1 MSEATAYADHGY
13 TEEAVEKLDTQELL
27 RLYKETGDEA
37 LKWPV
42 VLRYTDLIKSAAIQ
56 VRGVYSSFAQVDD
69 IVNEG
74 ILTLLNAIDKYDP
87 GKGVKFETYVS
98 KRIRGMVIDLARKQ
112 DWIPRTVRQRGR
124 EIDKAISELTA
135 LLGRHPTEGEVAE
148 KLGITKERYQK
159 DIAGIALSSILSLD
173 MLMDAREADD
183 FRVEVPSRDAETQPE
198 KALETQ
204 ELQQILAEGIQML
217 SRNEQIV
224 LSLYYEKNL
233 HMKEIAQVMDLSS
246 PRISQIHARAIQKL
260 RDHMEQYF
268 RGTNTPIRKGGNQKC
283 SRDSIT

>member
-112 DWIPRTVRQRGR
+112 DWIPRTVR
-124 EIDKAISELTA
+124 
-135 LLGRHPTEGEVAE
+135 HW
-148 KLGITKERYQK
+148 
-159 DIAGIALSSILSLD
+159 
-173 MLMDAREADD
+173 M
-183 FRVEVPSRDAETQPE
+183 
-198 KALETQ
+198 
-204 ELQQILAEGIQML
+204 
-217 SRNEQIV
+217 
-224 LSLYYEKNL
+224 
-233 HMKEIAQVMDLSS
+233 HS
-246 PRISQIHARAIQKL
+246 PATL
-260 RDHMEQYF
+260 R
-268 RGTNTPIRKGGNQKC
+268 
-283 SRDSIT
+283 

>member
-87 GKGVKFETYVS
+87 GKGVKFETYV
-98 KRIRGMVIDLARKQ
+98 
-112 DWIPRTVRQRGR
+112 
-124 EIDKAISELTA
+124 
-135 LLGRHPTEGEVAE
+135 
-148 KLGITKERYQK
+148 
-159 DIAGIALSSILSLD
+159 
-173 MLMDAREADD
+173 
-183 FRVEVPSRDAETQPE
+183 
-198 KALETQ
+198 
-204 ELQQILAEGIQML
+204 
-217 SRNEQIV
+217 
-224 LSLYYEKNL
+224 
-233 HMKEIAQVMDLSS
+233 
-246 PRISQIHARAIQKL
+246 
-260 RDHMEQYF
+260 
-268 RGTNTPIRKGGNQKC
+268 
-283 SRDSIT
+283 

>member
-1 MSEATAYADHGY
+1 MSEATACAGHSY
-13 TEEAVEKLDTQELL
+13 TEDAVENLDTQELL

-87 GKGVKFETYVS
+87 SKGVKFETYVS

-112 DWIPRTVRQRGR
+112 DWIPRTIRQRGR
-124 EIDKAISELTA
+124 EIDKAISELTT
-135 LLGRHPTEGEVAE
+135 LLGRHPTEVEVAA

-159 DIAGIALSSILSLD
+159 DIAGIALSSVLSLD
-173 MLMDAREADD
+173 LLMDAREADD
-183 FRVEVPSRDAETQPE
+183 FRVEVPSRDTQTQPE

-204 ELQQILAEGIQML
+204 ELQQKLAEGIQML

-233 HMKEIAQVMDLSS
+233 HMKEIA
-246 PRISQIHARAIQKL
+246 
-260 RDHMEQYF
+260 
-268 RGTNTPIRKGGNQKC
+268 
-283 SRDSIT
+283 

>member
-1 MSEATAYADHGY
+1 MSEATACAGHSY
-13 TEEAVEKLDTQELL
+13 TEDAVENLDTQELL

-87 GKGVKFETYVS
+87 SKGVKFETYVS

-112 DWIPRTVRQRGR
+112 DWIPRTIRQRGR
-124 EIDKAISELTA
+124 EIDKAISELTT
-135 LLGRHPTEGEVAE
+135 LLGRHPTEVEVAA

-159 DIAGIALSSILSLD
+159 DIAGIALSSVLSLD
-173 MLMDAREADD
+173 LLMDAREADD
-183 FRVEVPSRDAETQPE
+183 FRVEVPSRDTQTQPE

-204 ELQQILAEGIQML
+204 ELQQKLAEGIQML
-217 SRNEQIV
+217 SRNE
-224 LSLYYEKNL
+224 
-233 HMKEIAQVMDLSS
+233 
-246 PRISQIHARAIQKL
+246 
-260 RDHMEQYF
+260 
-268 RGTNTPIRKGGNQKC
+268 
-283 SRDSIT
+283 

>member
-1 MSEATAYADHGY
+1 MSEATACAGHSY
-13 TEEAVEKLDTQELL
+13 TEDAVENLDTQELL

-87 GKGVKFETYVS
+87 SKGVKFETYVS

-112 DWIPRTVRQRGR
+112 DWIPRTIRQRGR
-124 EIDKAISELTA
+124 EIDKAISELTT
-135 LLGRHPTEGEVAE
+135 LLGRHPTEVEVAA

-159 DIAGIALSSILSLD
+159 DIAGIALSSVLSLD
-173 MLMDAREADD
+173 LLMDAREADD
-183 FRVEVPSRDAETQPE
+183 FRVEVPSRDTQTQPE

-204 ELQQILAEGIQML
+204 ELQQKLAEGIQML

-246 PRISQIHARAIQKL
+246 PRISQIPFK
-260 RDHMEQYF
+260 
-268 RGTNTPIRKGGNQKC
+268 
-283 SRDSIT
+283 S

>member
-1 MSEATAYADHGY
+1 MSEATACAGHSY
-13 TEEAVEKLDTQELL
+13 TEDAVENLDTQELL

-87 GKGVKFETYVS
+87 SKGVKFETYVS

-112 DWIPRTVRQRGR
+112 DWIPRTIRQRGR
-124 EIDKAISELTA
+124 EIDKAISELTT
-135 LLGRHPTEGEVAE
+135 LLGRHPTEVEVAA

-159 DIAGIALSSILSLD
+159 DIAGIALSSVLSLD
-173 MLMDAREADD
+173 LLMDAREADD
-183 FRVEVPSRDAETQPE
+183 FRVEVPSRDTQTQPE

-204 ELQQILAEGIQML
+204 ELQQKLAEGIQML

-246 PRISQIHARAIQKL
+246 PRISQQ
-260 RDHMEQYF
+260 
-268 RGTNTPIRKGGNQKC
+268 
-283 SRDSIT
+283 